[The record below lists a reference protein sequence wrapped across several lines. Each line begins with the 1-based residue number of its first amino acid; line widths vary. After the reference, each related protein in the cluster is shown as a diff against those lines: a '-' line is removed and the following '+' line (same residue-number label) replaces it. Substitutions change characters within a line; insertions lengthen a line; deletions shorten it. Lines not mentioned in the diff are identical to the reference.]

1 MRSSGLRLLSFA
13 AFKEKLRPEFV
24 FQFLFLL
31 YVVVFHPHLS
41 RAQDP
46 APVPAP
52 AAPARAIHGVVKSGN
67 MPIPGAGVS
76 AVNATTKEQVNT
88 WTDVEGRYSVRIPAD
103 GRYAVQVQMAAFA
116 ASSQEVVSDPTHQ
129 D

>member
-88 WTDVEGRYSVRIPAD
+88 WTDVEGAYKLAILSD
-103 GRYAVQVQMAAFA
+103 GSYTVQVQMVTFA
-116 ASSQEVVSDPTHQ
+116 AGKQ
-129 D
+129 DVR